1 MTLSLT
7 TLSITTSII
16 SIITLSFNNKF
27 SMILS
32 KTTFVIKVLSITTRS
47 IIIVKAVQSEI

>member
-16 SIITLSFNNKF
+16 SIMTLSLNNKF

-32 KTTFVIKVLSITTRS
+32 KTTIGIKVLSITTLS
-47 IIIVKAVQSEI
+47 IIIVTAIQPEI

>member
-16 SIITLSFNNKF
+16 SIMTLRLNNKF
-27 SMILS
+27 NMILV
-32 KTTFVIKVLSITTRS
+32 KTTFVIKVLSITTLS
-47 IIIVKAVQSEI
+47 IIIVTAIQSEI